1 MPMNYEDMFGGGPM
15 AAHFMFQDRDREIEK
30 HQSAMAQQAAQLQA
44 QELENMFSQQNNPL
58 RIQKTQNDLDYTNK
72 TQQFKI
78 DDELRGY
85 ASKAKQEELDEMYR
99 EGQRMLFEGAKQNN
113 KEMMTMGERIV
124 MAHKD
129 FLKLREQGQ
138 QKVDLQ
144 GVKAEDAVELAKVR
158 ASLKPPKATGGS
170 GSGGAKPLGMD
181 KLISSY
187 TQQALEAEAKG
198 DTGTAQQMWA
208 RAQAATELYSSRRPD
223 TNAGKP
229 SIGPSG
235 QITTAPPRGAPQ
247 LPNTSGAPAAQKPAQ
262 PSLAD
267 VQKMYPGVPAD
278 KLREAYKKKFG
289 VDLR

>member
-1 MPMNYEDMFGGGPM
+1 MPFEAPGLIDFYQGL
-15 AAHFMFQDRDREIEK
+15 QKTDRDIAK
-30 HQSAMAQQAAQLQA
+30 HRSDMETQRLQQEAQS
-44 QELENMFSQQNNPL
+44 LENMFNQQYNPMRL
-58 RIQKTQNDLDYTNK
+58 QEKQQTLDYTNA

-78 DDELRGY
+78 NDELAGY
-85 ASKAKQEELDEMYR
+85 AKKAKQEELDEMFR
-99 EGQRMLFEGAKQNN
+99 EGQRMLFEGAKANN
-113 KEMMTMGERIV
+113 PEMMQMGERIV

-138 QKVDLQ
+138 QKATLQ
-144 GVKAEDAVELAKVR
+144 DDKQAATEEQIRLR
-158 ASLKPPKATGGS
+158 AALRPPKATGS
-170 GSGGAKPLGMD
+170 SGGGAPKPLGMD

-187 TQQALEAEAKG
+187 TQKALEAEAAG
-198 DTGTAQQMWA
+198 DTTTAQQMWA

>member
-1 MPMNYEDMFGGGPM
+1 MPFEAPGLIDFYQGL
-15 AAHFMFQDRDREIEK
+15 QKTDRDIAK
-30 HQSAMAQQAAQLQA
+30 HNSDMETRRLEQEAQS
-44 QELENMFSQQNNPL
+44 LENMFTQQNNPIRL
-58 RIQKTQNDLDYTNK
+58 QKAQKELDYINA

-78 DDELRGY
+78 NDELAGY
-85 ASKAKQEELDEMYR
+85 AKKAKQEELDEMFR
-99 EGQRMLFEGAKQNN
+99 EGQRMLFEGAKANN
-113 KEMMTMGERIV
+113 PEMMQMGERIV

-129 FLKLREQGQ
+129 FVKLREQGQ
-138 QKVDLQ
+138 QKITLQ
-144 GVKAEDAVELAKVR
+144 DDKQAATEEQIRLR
-158 ASLKPPKATGGS
+158 AALRPPKATGS
-170 GSGGAKPLGMD
+170 SGGGAPKPLGMD

-187 TQQALEAEAKG
+187 TQKALEAEAAG
-198 DTGTAQQMWA
+198 DTTTAQQMWA

-229 SIGPSG
+229 IIGPSG

-247 LPNTSGAPAAQKPAQ
+247 LPNTSGAPVAQKPAQ

>member
-1 MPMNYEDMFGGGPM
+1 MPFEAPGLIDFYQGL
-15 AAHFMFQDRDREIEK
+15 QKTDRDIAK
-30 HQSAMAQQAAQLQA
+30 HNSDMETRRLEQEAMS
-44 QELENMFSQQNNPL
+44 LENMFTQQNNPL
-58 RIQKTQNDLDYTNK
+58 KLQKTQKELDYINA

-78 DDELRGY
+78 NDELAGY
-85 ASKAKQEELDEMYR
+85 AKNAKQEELDEMFR
-99 EGQRMLFEGAKQNN
+99 EGQRMLFEGAKANN
-113 KEMMTMGERIV
+113 PEMMQMGERIV

-138 QKVDLQ
+138 QK
-144 GVKAEDAVELAKVR
+144 
-158 ASLKPPKATGGS
+158 ASLQDDKQAAAEEQIRLRAALRPPKATGGS
-170 GSGGAKPLGMD
+170 GSGAAKPLGMD

-187 TQQALEAEAKG
+187 TQKALEAEASG
-198 DTGTAQQMWA
+198 DTTTAQQMWA

>member
-1 MPMNYEDMFGGGPM
+1 MPFEAPGLIDFYQGL
-15 AAHFMFQDRDREIEK
+15 QKTDRDIAK
-30 HQSAMAQQAAQLQA
+30 HRSDMETQRLQQEAQS
-44 QELENMFSQQNNPL
+44 LENMFNQQYNPMRL
-58 RIQKTQNDLDYTNK
+58 QEKQQTLDYTNA

-78 DDELRGY
+78 NDELAGY
-85 ASKAKQEELDEMYR
+85 AKKAKQEELDEMFR
-99 EGQRMLFEGAKQNN
+99 EGQRMLFEGAKANN
-113 KEMMTMGERIV
+113 PEMMQMGERIV

-138 QKVDLQ
+138 QKVELQ
-144 GVKAEDAVELAKVR
+144 GVKAEDTAEQIRLR
-158 ASLKPPKATGGS
+158 AALRPPKATGS
-170 GSGGAKPLGMD
+170 SGGGAPKPLGMD

-187 TQQALEAEAKG
+187 TQKALEAEAAG
-198 DTGTAQQMWA
+198 DTTTAQQMWA

-247 LPNTSGAPAAQKPAQ
+247 LPNTSGAPVAQKPAQ

>member
-1 MPMNYEDMFGGGPM
+1 MPFETPGLIEFYQGL
-15 AAHFMFQDRDREIEK
+15 QQKDRDIAK
-30 HQSAMAQQAAQLQA
+30 HNSDMETKRLQQEAMS
-44 QELENMFSQQNNPL
+44 LENMFTQQHNPIRL
-58 RIQKTQNDLDYTNK
+58 QQAQTNLDYD
-72 TQQFKI
+72 QQLNPIKI
-78 DDELRGY
+78 DNERLKF
-85 ASKAKQEELDEMYR
+85 ASQAKQEELDQMYR
-99 EGQRMLFEGAKQNN
+99 EGQRMLFEGAKANN
-113 KEMMTMGERIV
+113 PEMMKMGERIV

-129 FLKLREQGQ
+129 FIKLREQGQ

-144 GVKAEDAVELAKVR
+144 GVKAADAQELARVR
-158 ASLKPPKATGGS
+158 AQLRPPKVV
-170 GSGGAKPLGMD
+170 SGGGQSAPKPLGMD

-187 TQQALEAEAKG
+187 TQKALEAEAVG
-198 DTGTAQQMWA
+198 DTTTAQQMWA

-223 TNAGKP
+223 TNVGKP
-229 SIGPSG
+229 ALSPSG

>member
-1 MPMNYEDMFGGGPM
+1 MNYEDMFGGGPM
-15 AAHFMFQDRDREIEK
+15 AAYFMFQDRDREIEQ
-30 HQSAMAQQAAQLQA
+30 HQSNMATQAAQLQA
-44 QELENMFSQQNNPL
+44 QELENLFTQQDNPL
-58 RIQKTQNDLDYTNK
+58 RLQKTQNELDYTNQ

-78 DDELRGY
+78 NDELRGY

-99 EGQRMLFEGAKQNN
+99 EGQRMLFEGARTNN

-129 FLKLREQGQ
+129 FIKLREQGE
-138 QKVDLQ
+138 QKVELQ
-144 GVKAEDAVELAKVR
+144 GVKAEDAQELAKLR
-158 ASLKPPKATGGS
+158 ASLKPPKAS
-170 GSGGAKPLGMD
+170 GSGGSAAKPLGMD
-181 KLISSY
+181 KLISQY
-187 TQQALEAEAKG
+187 TQAALEAEARG
-198 DTGTAQQMWA
+198 DSATAQQMWS
-208 RAQAATELYSSRRPD
+208 RAEAATNMYSARRPD
-223 TNAGKP
+223 TNVGKP

-247 LPNTSGAPAAQKPAQ
+247 LPSTSGAPAAQKPAQ

>member
-1 MPMNYEDMFGGGPM
+1 MPFEAPGLIDFYQGL
-15 AAHFMFQDRDREIEK
+15 QKTDRDIAK
-30 HQSAMAQQAAQLQA
+30 HYSEMETQRLQQESQA
-44 QELENMFSQQNNPL
+44 LENMFNRQHNPMKLQEKQQ
-58 RIQKTQNDLDYTNK
+58 TLDYTNA

-78 DDELRGY
+78 NDELAGY
-85 ASKAKQEELDEMYR
+85 AKTAKQEELDEMYR
-99 EGQRMLFEGAKQNN
+99 EGQRMLFEGAKANN
-113 KEMMTMGERIV
+113 PEMMKMGERIV

-138 QKVDLQ
+138 QKATLQ
-144 GVKAEDAVELAKVR
+144 DDKQAAAEEQIRLR
-158 ASLKPPKATGGS
+158 AALRPPKATGSS
-170 GSGGAKPLGMD
+170 GSGAPKPPGMD

-187 TQQALEAEAKG
+187 TQQALEAEAMGNRTEADKF
-198 DTGTAQQMWA
+198 WA
-208 RAQAATELYSSRRPD
+208 RAEAATNMYAARGRD
-223 TNAGKP
+223 TNVGKP

-235 QITTAPPRGAPQ
+235 QITTAPPRASPQ
-247 LPNTSGAPAAQKPAQ
+247 LPNTSGATAAQKPAQ

>member
-1 MPMNYEDMFGGGPM
+1 MPFEAPGLIDFYQGL
-15 AAHFMFQDRDREIEK
+15 QKTDRDIAK
-30 HQSAMAQQAAQLQA
+30 HNSDMETRRLEQEAMS
-44 QELENMFSQQNNPL
+44 LENMFTQQNNPL
-58 RIQKTQNDLDYTNK
+58 KLQKTQKELDYINA

-78 DDELRGY
+78 NDELAGY
-85 ASKAKQEELDEMYR
+85 AKNAKQEELDEMFR
-99 EGQRMLFEGAKQNN
+99 EGQRMLFEGAKANN
-113 KEMMTMGERIV
+113 PEMMQMGERIV

-129 FLKLREQGQ
+129 FVKLREQGQ
-138 QKVDLQ
+138 QKATLQ
-144 GVKAEDAVELAKVR
+144 DDKQAAAEEQIRLR
-158 ASLKPPKATGGS
+158 AALRPPKATGGS
-170 GSGGAKPLGMD
+170 GGGAPKPLGMD

-187 TQQALEAEAKG
+187 TQKALEAEAAG
-198 DTGTAQQMWA
+198 DTTTAQQMWA